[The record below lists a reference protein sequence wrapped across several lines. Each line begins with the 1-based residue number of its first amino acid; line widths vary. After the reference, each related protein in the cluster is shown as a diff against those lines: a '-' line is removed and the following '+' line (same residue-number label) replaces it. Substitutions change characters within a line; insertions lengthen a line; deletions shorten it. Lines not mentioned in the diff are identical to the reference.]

1 MVVNNFPM
9 HGVRAMGRK
18 LPGVVGSSSAEPF
31 PSSLMATTFHW
42 EGTADRVQQ
51 ELKRSHRALDRDG
64 HLLKIRYVIRL
75 NGDGDEE
82 DFILLTA
89 AWISTAVISSQQ
101 NSSSGGNGDGI
112 HSG

>member
-1 MVVNNFPM
+1 M

-18 LPGVVGSSSAEPF
+18 LPGVVGSSPTELF
-31 PSSLMATTFHW
+31 PISLMAAAFHW
-42 EGTADRVQQ
+42 EGTAERIQQ

-64 HLLKIRYVIRL
+64 HLLKIRYVIRS
-75 NGDGDEE
+75 NGDGDDEG
-82 DFILLTA
+82 FILLTA
-89 AWISTAVISSQQ
+89 AWISPAVTSSHQ